1 MWSKN
6 RCMCMTM
13 QTSYIKKPR
22 KIGIVMGTSTF
33 NGHYSSMKDKLPPR
47 ILLSPCWY
55 IMLWAR
61 GQILPLEKDLDGI
74 LLDTWMA
81 CVIITHHVDISLRN
95 IRWLSLYKMPNFA
108 SWKFGDQ
115 FTYVLHLGLYLLIV
129 KLSKA

>member
-1 MWSKN
+1 
-6 RCMCMTM
+6 M

-22 KIGIVMGTSTF
+22 KIGIAMGTSTF
-33 NGHYSSMKDKLPPR
+33 NGHYSAMKDKLPPR

-74 LLDTWMA
+74 HPLAYLDGM

-95 IRWLSLYKMPNFA
+95 IR
-108 SWKFGDQ
+108 
-115 FTYVLHLGLYLLIV
+115 
-129 KLSKA
+129 